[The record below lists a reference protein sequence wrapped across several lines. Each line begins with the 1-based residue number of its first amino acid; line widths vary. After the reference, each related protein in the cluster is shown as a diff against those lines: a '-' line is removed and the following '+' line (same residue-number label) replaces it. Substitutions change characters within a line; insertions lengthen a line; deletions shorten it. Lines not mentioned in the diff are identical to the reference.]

1 MNMKKKIAVRKLLS
15 GVLVLLGFT
24 ACDSDDPGNGLCD
37 YGTPSADYQVKGKVL
52 DPTGKPIK
60 GVQVVVKDL
69 NAYFVKGEKDYVVD
83 YDTVYTDVKGEFESD
98 KAHTFSIGSQEV
110 LFHDVDGEE
119 NGGEFESATLKT
131 DQMDISQIKEG
142 GSWYSGAYELKAEVK
157 LSPKKK

>member
-24 ACDSDDPGNGLCD
+24 ACDSDDPGNGLCE

-119 NGGEFESATLKT
+119 NGGGFESATLKT
-131 DQMDISQIKEG
+131 NQMDISQIKEG